1 MRTSLIMARQEFVIN
16 VTELMGNVV
25 FMVRVPRHGSFA
37 IKVSRLDKMLERT
50 RPECPRVAKK

>member
-1 MRTSLIMARQEFVIN
+1 MARQEFVIN

-37 IKVSRLDKMLERT
+37 IKVSRGGQKSEKKNLYRNFLEIQNYS
-50 RPECPRVAKK
+50 